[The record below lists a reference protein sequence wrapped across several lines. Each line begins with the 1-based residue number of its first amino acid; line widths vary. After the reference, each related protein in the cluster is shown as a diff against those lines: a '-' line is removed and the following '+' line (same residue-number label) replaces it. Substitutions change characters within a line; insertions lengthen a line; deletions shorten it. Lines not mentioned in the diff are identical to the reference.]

1 MTLLPSLP
9 EYGLPG
15 QIASTKP
22 HYTETYRYLTI
33 EQGQVY
39 TLDINPI
46 AGSIL
51 PNNQYSL
58 FINGS
63 LITVTY
69 QANGGSAVQSLA
81 SQIAGAI
88 SRFGYFWA
96 TIQSAGVIRL
106 TNRTIGQSVPIVLSV
121 GLIGAALTQTTP
133 AVTGGDAIAGT
144 LLFMLTDNNQ
154 PDGHRLAASYDYAST
169 ILGGSFSALRDCGGI
184 VLRPMSNYTTID
196 SVPGDYL
203 GLVRQG
209 LIWVRNYGTA
219 AVSRLSPV
227 RIYTGTANP
236 AIPYGA
242 FGTGL
247 DLSTVGFTARD
258 IAWDSY
264 TLPGDIGRIRI
275 NLN

>member
-22 HYTETYRYLTI
+22 SYIETCRYLAV

-39 TLDINPI
+39 TLDLNPI

-58 FINGS
+58 LINGS
-63 LITVTY
+63 LATVTY

-88 SRFGYFWA
+88 SRYGYFWA
-96 TIQSAGVIRL
+96 TIQSTGVIRL
-106 TNRTIGQSVPIVLSV
+106 TNRTIGVSVPIVLSV
-121 GLIGAALTQTTP
+121 GLIGATLTQTTP
-133 AVTGGDAIAGT
+133 AVAGGDAIAGT
-144 LLFMLTDNNQ
+144 LLFLVTDNNQ
-154 PDGHRLAASYDYAST
+154 PDGHRLAASYDYTAAA
-169 ILGGSFSALRDCGGI
+169 LGGSFSALRDCGGI
-184 VLRPMSNYTTID
+184 VLRPLSNYTTID

-209 LIWVRNYGTA
+209 LIWVRNYGSTA
-219 AVSRLSPV
+219 VNRLSPV
-227 RIYTGTANP
+227 RIYTGAANP
-236 AIPYGA
+236 EIPYGS
-242 FGTGL
+242 FGAGL